1 MQNNLT
7 KDKSY
12 VAPHLKVSLGAIRP
26 VVLTVGDPFRCD
38 TVAKLCDKHEQV
50 EWNREYRIFNVVFEG
65 VELTVVSHGIGGPG
79 AAICFEELIKL
90 GATTI
95 MRLGTCGSL
104 KPKTIGQGDL
114 IVTQAA
120 CREDG
125 FSHTI
130 VPSGFP
136 ATADPR
142 LACALY
148 DTAKSLG
155 YNVHMGVSLTSSLF
169 YPGPALASTLQQ
181 NADAGC
187 LSVEMENATLFAV
200 GSIRGIRTGAIGTI
214 DGSPFLWEEG
224 DYDPHGDKVKKGKDR
239 MILTGL
245 KVAKKIALETG
256 CSSSNGGSQDGSD

>member
-1 MQNNLT
+1 M
-7 KDKSY
+7 
-12 VAPHLKVSLGAIRP
+12 
-26 VVLTVGDPFRCD
+26 
-38 TVAKLCDKHEQV
+38 
-50 EWNREYRIFNVVFEG
+50 
-65 VELTVVSHGIGGPG
+65 TVVSHGIGGPG

-256 CSSSNGGSQDGSD
+256 CSSSNGGSQEGSPKEEKETDEQTEESREFGPEQSAKIERLVKGQNLYEYLQGLDSLNDPQRAVILELTRSGSYSNL